1 MKVVQFDKVE
11 LEDVNVEGAK
21 NTKIRWLISQKDNA
35 PNFAMRMFEVAPQ
48 GFTPYHKHDWEHEAF
63 VLEGEGMLVTEDGE
77 IPFKKWDV
85 IYVDPNMMHSFKN
98 TGDSLMRFLCI
109 IPHEPNYKKLQE
121 DEESI
126 NPFASGVANNC

>member
-1 MKVVQFDKVE
+1 MKVVPFDKVE

-21 NTKIRWLISQKDNA
+21 NTKIRWLISLKDNA
-35 PNFAMRMFEVAPQ
+35 PNFAMRMFEVTPQ
-48 GFTPYHKHDWEHEAF
+48 GFTPYHKHDWEHEVF
-63 VLEGEGMLVTEDGE
+63 VLEGEGVLVTEDGE
-77 IPFKKWDV
+77 TPFKKWDV

-109 IPHEPNYKKLQE
+109 IPHEPNYKKLQK